1 MRFAA
6 LRTLFAGRLP
16 ALVMFDLDGTLVD
29 SVPDISRALD
39 ATLHARN
46 LPRAGVARA
55 RRWVGRGSR
64 QLLRDA
70 LAFGGMREPGDV
82 DAQELERALGD
93 YLARYLD
100 DCTRD
105 TRVLPGAMELIEALR
120 GAGVR
125 TACVT
130 NKPLAIAERVL
141 AHFFQP
147 GCFDTVIGGDSGA
160 APKPDP
166 ASLQAVM
173 TRLAVGA
180 RDTVMIGDSRHDVR
194 AARAAG
200 IAVIACANGYN
211 HGEDIRSEGPDL
223 VIDRLGELL

>member
-1 MRFAA
+1 M
-6 LRTLFAGRLP
+6 L
-16 ALVMFDLDGTLVD
+16 DLDGTLID

-39 ATLHARN
+39 ATLRARN
-46 LPRAGVARA
+46 LPAAGAARA

-70 LAFGGMREPGDV
+70 LAFGAALEPGQV
-82 DAQELERALGD
+82 DTQELERALGD

-105 TRVLPGAMELIEALR
+105 TRVLPGAAELIEALR
-120 GAGVR
+120 GAGVKA
-125 TACVT
+125 ACVT

-141 AHFFQP
+141 AHFFLP
-147 GCFDTVIGGDSGA
+147 GRFDTVIGGDSGA

-166 ASLQAVM
+166 APLLAVM
-173 TRLAVGA
+173 RRLAVEA
-180 RDTVMIGDSRHDVR
+180 RETVMIGDSRHDVR

-211 HGEDIRSEGPDL
+211 HGEDIRGEGPDL
-223 VIDRLGELL
+223 VIDTLGELL